1 MLQQTRF
8 LRLLFCRFPCGLI
21 AAVALL
27 PSCAGPDTTQTFRPT
42 ASGRAND
49 EYIIGSPDLIRVI
62 VWQHPELS
70 VEMPVRRDGK
80 ISVPLLDDVPA
91 AGKTPAQLKEA
102 ITQGLS
108 GSISRPN
115 VTVAVINPESQ
126 AVTVLGGVVQSG
138 SFPLRKNMGVLDAV
152 AAAGGFTPWA
162 NKNDIRVVRVVS
174 GRRVSYHFSYRA
186 FLAGDPDVDIFLE
199 PADVIVVPE

>member
-1 MLQQTRF
+1 MLQESRF
-8 LRLLFCRFPCGLI
+8 VRLVLPLL
-21 AAVALL
+21 AAVSL
-27 PSCAGPDTTQTFRPT
+27 PMCAGPDTEIFRPT
-42 ASGRAND
+42 GSPRTG
-49 EYIIGSPDLIRVI
+49 EYVIGSPDVIRVI

-80 ISVPLLDDVPA
+80 ISVPLLDDVVA
-91 AGKTPAQLKEA
+91 AGRTPAQLKDT
-102 ITQGLS
+102 ITEGLS

-115 VTVAVINPESQ
+115 VTVAVISPDSQ

-138 SFPLRKNMGVLDAV
+138 SFPLRKDMGVLDAV

-162 NKNDIRVVRVVS
+162 NKNDIRVVRVVD
-174 GRRVSYHFSYRA
+174 GRRESYRFSYRA

-199 PADVIVVPE
+199 PGDVIVVPE